1 MITTWTLRFAELLIG
16 AYYLGFGIANARSFQ
31 LILDSLKTRKFPIPE
46 VLFWAGVATQSIA
59 GGLLI
64 FGYQPSLAAFV
75 LIPFT
80 LVASLTFHPFWSME
94 GEARF
99 LNRIIFICNYTC
111 VLAALLLIVGPDVD
125 RLQPLSLWK

>member
-1 MITTWTLRFAELLIG
+1 MIATWILRCAEILIG
-16 AYYLGFGIANARSFQ
+16 SFYLGFGVANARSSRE
-31 LILDSLKTRKFPIPE
+31 ILDSLHDRHFPIPD
-46 VLFWAGVATQSIA
+46 VLFWGGVATQWIA
-59 GGLLI
+59 GALLI
-64 FGYQPSLAAFV
+64 IGYQTSLAAFV

-111 VLAALLLIVGPDVD
+111 VLAALLLIVGADGD
-125 RLQPLSLWK
+125 RFHLLSFLQ